1 MNTYIREPINGL
13 THLAGAVLSFI
24 GLLALVIKA
33 SLTTGSAI
41 AIMSVAVFGIS
52 MLLLYSASAS
62 YHMVIARNSVI
73 SYLRKIDHAM
83 IFLLI
88 AGSYTPYCLITLRGL
103 KGWVLFS
110 AIMSIAIAGILF
122 KMIWFHCPR
131 WLSTTLYIVM
141 GWLVIFFAAPLAENL
156 AATGLLLLIGGG
168 VLYTIG
174 GIIYAIKPKF
184 LETKYLGF
192 HEIFHIFILL
202 GSLTHFLSVFLF
214 VL

>member
-83 IFLLI
+83 IFFTHCGFLYSLLFN
-88 AGSYTPYCLITLRGL
+88 YTSWVEGL
-103 KGWVLFS
+103 G
-110 AIMSIAIAGILF
+110 
-122 KMIWFHCPR
+122 
-131 WLSTTLYIVM
+131 
-141 GWLVIFFAAPLAENL
+141 VIFSNY
-156 AATGLLLLIGGG
+156 
-168 VLYTIG
+168 VYC
-174 GIIYAIKPKF
+174 YCWN
-184 LETKYLGF
+184 
-192 HEIFHIFILL
+192 FI
-202 GSLTHFLSVFLF
+202 
-214 VL
+214 